1 MAKYLLLYKGPATP
15 MEQMTPEMGEKIM
28 KAWNDWI
35 AGAGDAMV
43 DVGEPFAGGHTAVHG
58 DGSTSGGSDLTGY
71 SIIEAP
77 DLNAAAAFTKDHPF
91 LADAGPEFSVE
102 VHEIT
107 PIMM

>member
-15 MEQMTPEMGEKIM
+15 MEQITPEVGEQLM

-35 AGAGDAMV
+35 AGVGDAMV
-43 DVGEPFAGGHTAVHG
+43 DVGEPLSGGHTAVHG
-58 DGSTSGGSDLTGY
+58 DGSTSGGSDLNGY
-71 SIIEAP
+71 SIIEAT
-77 DLNAAAAFTKDHPF
+77 DLEAASAFTKDHPF
-91 LADAGPEFSVE
+91 LADSGAEFSVE